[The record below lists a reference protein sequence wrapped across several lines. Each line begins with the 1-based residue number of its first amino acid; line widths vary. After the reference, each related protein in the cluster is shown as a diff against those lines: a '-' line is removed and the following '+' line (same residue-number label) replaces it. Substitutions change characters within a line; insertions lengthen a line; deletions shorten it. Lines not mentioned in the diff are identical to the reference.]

1 MAQSLAVKYR
11 PQNLKDVSGQQCIID
26 ILNQQIE
33 TNNIKSCYMFC
44 GNSGCGKTTTA
55 RIFARMIN
63 KGRGQAIEFDAASN
77 SSVDAVKN
85 IIEASSTKSITS
97 EYRIYIIDECHSLS
111 STAWQAWLKTLE
123 EPNGK
128 TIFIFCTT
136 DPEKVP
142 QTILNRV
149 QRFDFA
155 KIPQELILERL
166 QYICDQEKF
175 NAELD
180 ALKYIVKLSK
190 GRMRDAI
197 AYLEKVASLTND
209 ITLEKSVVALGETN
223 YQIMFNLIN
232 NIIDRNEAGVLEV
245 VNNLDNKGKDL
256 KLFINEYTSF
266 ILDVNKFIILK
277 DFNNI
282 NIPKVYEK
290 ELMYILNLEGYKE
303 FYQKVL
309 DELMKLKEQVR
320 FESEVR
326 TVLEITLLFLCR

>member
-1 MAQSLAVKYR
+1 
-11 PQNLKDVSGQQCIID
+11 
-26 ILNQQIE
+26 
-33 TNNIKSCYMFC
+33 
-44 GNSGCGKTTTA
+44 
-55 RIFARMIN
+55 
-63 KGRGQAIEFDAASN
+63 
-77 SSVDAVKN
+77 
-85 IIEASSTKSITS
+85 
-97 EYRIYIIDECHSLS
+97 
-111 STAWQAWLKTLE
+111 
-123 EPNGK
+123 
-128 TIFIFCTT
+128 
-136 DPEKVP
+136 
-142 QTILNRV
+142 
-149 QRFDFA
+149 
-155 KIPQELILERL
+155 
-166 QYICDQEKF
+166 
-175 NAELD
+175 
-180 ALKYIVKLSK
+180 
-190 GRMRDAI
+190 MRDAI